1 MVFCQIHKVSL
12 FQLKRPGI
20 KLIVLAFF
28 SNQLLMFAA
37 FDDSALF
44 KDYNTSEFTYE
55 ISLLNDLV
63 HAYNNILHL
72 SFHYMH
78 GKKSST
84 MQTINCGML
93 FHHSLSCFLLKLV
106 FSLML
111 IIKSCRL
118 CTENRAI
125 EKIQTVLSTRRRWST
140 RRLMVQG
147 YLVN

>member
-1 MVFCQIHKVSL
+1 MVKMNQIARVTKNHRISDGLCQIHKISL

-28 SNQLLMFAA
+28 LNQLLMVAA

-44 KDYNTSEFTYE
+44 KDYNTSEFIYE

-106 FSLML
+106 FSLRL
-111 IIKSCRL
+111 IRKSC
-118 CTENRAI
+118 
-125 EKIQTVLSTRRRWST
+125 Q
-140 RRLMVQG
+140 
-147 YLVN
+147 